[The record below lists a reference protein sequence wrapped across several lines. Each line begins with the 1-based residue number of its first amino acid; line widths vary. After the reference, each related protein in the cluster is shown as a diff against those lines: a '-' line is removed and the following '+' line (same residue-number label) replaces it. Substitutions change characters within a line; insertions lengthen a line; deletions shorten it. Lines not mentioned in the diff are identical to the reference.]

1 MIRAKG
7 GRQDEESIANYYD
20 QLDPFYRS
28 LWGEH
33 VHHGLWNDSRETA
46 DDAQVN
52 LVELAA
58 EHLGLAAPGMTVC
71 DIGCGYGGTARRLAE
86 RRQARTTGLTIS
98 KVQHEYA
105 CAHPDS
111 NGNEYL
117 LRNWLANEL
126 PGESFDGVLAI
137 ESIHH
142 IPDKARTFEEA
153 ARVLKPGGKLVV
165 CDWLTPSAPGHWQAR
180 YLIGPICREARIPHL
195 ASGED
200 YRQLIEASG
209 LRVVHSENLSRRVRR
224 TWTTAIGRVGRG
236 LLREPAMRRY
246 LRDPQSKDRGMAIAM
261 LRIPLA
267 YRLGCMQ
274 YGLIVAERRPSRG

>member
-1 MIRAKG
+1 MIYAKG

-33 VHHGLWNDSRETA
+33 VHHGLWKDSRETV
-46 DDAQVN
+46 DNAQVN

-58 EHLGLAAPGMTVC
+58 EHLGLTAPDMTVC
-71 DIGCGYGGTARRLAE
+71 DVGCGYGGTGRRLAK
-86 RRQARTTGLTIS
+86 RQRARTTGLTIS
-98 KVQHEYA
+98 KVQHEFA
-105 CAHPDS
+105 CAHPDNDGS
-111 NGNEYL
+111 EYL

-142 IPDKARTFEEA
+142 IPDKARAFEEA
-153 ARVLKPGGKLVV
+153 ARVLKPGGRLVV
-165 CDWLTPSAPGHWQAR
+165 CDWLTPSAPRHWHAR

-195 ASGED
+195 ASGAD

-209 LRVVHSENLSRRVRR
+209 LRVVHSENLSRRVQR

-246 LRDPQSKDRGMAIAM
+246 LRDPQSKDRAMAIAM

-274 YGLIVAERRPSRG
+274 YGLIAAERPAGRA